1 VRIARTQGGTAP
13 AGGGDK
19 AGAGGL
25 FEQGTARDGRRTHG
39 IRRRRLDDLVHN
51 NLRDGW
57 LYPPGLQSAPSDR
70 HQRAAS
76 SASTNTLHRGDQTSK
91 RRRQRQ
97 YPAAT
102 KVPGRRRRTLI
113 LKSQWLK
120 AEKQRP
126 HFYIFGYRL
135 KGRIRNPTFGA
146 ASIDRVRMCLS
157 RTGPVTALVLSGT
170 ALALLAVAPFGLR
183 LGWWPYS
190 FGLYWLMPVSGFV
203 AAVAVILS
211 VLTLARGWSQLRL
224 PGLAMLFIA
233 LALGAALVYV
243 PSQYWHTRSTLPPIH
258 DITTDTDN
266 SPTFSAVLAARAF
279 EGANSVDYRGL
290 QLAQMQK
297 AAYPDVAP
305 VITALPV
312 TRAFNEALHVAKS
325 MPGWIIVA
333 FDADAG
339 RIEASQQ
346 SRWFRFTDD
355 IVIRVVG
362 DEVGSRID
370 MRSTSRH
377 GHSDYG
383 VNAARIRAYI
393 GALLKRID

>member
-1 VRIARTQGGTAP
+1 M
-13 AGGGDK
+13 
-19 AGAGGL
+19 
-25 FEQGTARDGRRTHG
+25 
-39 IRRRRLDDLVHN
+39 
-51 NLRDGW
+51 
-57 LYPPGLQSAPSDR
+57 Y
-70 HQRAAS
+70 
-76 SASTNTLHRGDQTSK
+76 
-91 RRRQRQ
+91 
-97 YPAAT
+97 
-102 KVPGRRRRTLI
+102 
-113 LKSQWLK
+113 
-120 AEKQRP
+120 
-126 HFYIFGYRL
+126 
-135 KGRIRNPTFGA
+135 
-146 ASIDRVRMCLS
+146 LS
-157 RTGPVTALVLSGT
+157 RTGPVMALVLSGT
-170 ALALLAVAPFGLR
+170 ALALLAVAPFGWR
-183 LGWWPYS
+183 LGWWLYS

-224 PGLAMLFIA
+224 PDLAMLFIA

-243 PSQYWHTRSTLPPIH
+243 PSQYWLTRSTLPPIH

-266 SPTFSAVLAARAF
+266 PPTFSAVLAARAF

-297 AAYPDVAP
+297 AAYPDVVP

-333 FDADAG
+333 FDVDAG

-370 MRSTSRH
+370 MRSTSRQ
-377 GHSDYG
+377 GRSDYG
-383 VNAARIRAYI
+383 VNAARIRAYV
-393 GALLKRID
+393 GVLQKRID

>member
-1 VRIARTQGGTAP
+1 VRIVRTQGGTAP

-19 AGAGGL
+19 AGAGGP

-39 IRRRRLDDLVHN
+39 IRRRRLDDLVRD
-51 NLRDGW
+51 NLRDRW

-76 SASTNTLHRGDQTSK
+76 SASTPRRSRPRNAGGNANTLR
-91 RRRQRQ
+91 
-97 YPAAT
+97 
-102 KVPGRRRRTLI
+102 GRRFGGGRTLI

-146 ASIDRVRMCLS
+146 ASTDGVRMYLS
-157 RTGPVTALVLSGT
+157 RTGPVMALVLSGT
-170 ALALLAVAPFGLR
+170 ALALLAVAPFGWR
-183 LGWWPYS
+183 LGWWLYS

-224 PGLAMLFIA
+224 PDLAMLFIA

-243 PSQYWHTRSTLPPIH
+243 PSQYWLTRSTLPPIH

-266 SPTFSAVLAARAF
+266 PPTFSAVLAARAF

-297 AAYPDVAP
+297 AAYPDVVP

-333 FDADAG
+333 FDVDAG

-370 MRSTSRH
+370 MRSTSRQ
-377 GHSDYG
+377 GRSDYG
-383 VNAARIRAYI
+383 VNAARIRAYV
-393 GALLKRID
+393 GVLQKRID